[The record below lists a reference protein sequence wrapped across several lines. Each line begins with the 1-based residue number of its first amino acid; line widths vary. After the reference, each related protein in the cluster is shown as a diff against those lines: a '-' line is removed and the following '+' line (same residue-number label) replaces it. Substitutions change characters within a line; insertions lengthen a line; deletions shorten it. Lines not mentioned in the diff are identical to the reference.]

1 MKIYVLRRNL
11 LTKGLNYEKV
21 LSMNEEELAHELNKQ
36 LDECIKVYGKEDDFI
51 AIYTKEEFEDL
62 INLETNESEN
72 GFMPKNYYIRI
83 FN

>member
-11 LTKGLNYEKV
+11 LTKGLNYSKYSKV

-36 LDECIKVYGKEDDFI
+36 LDECIKDDFI
-51 AIYTKEEFEDL
+51 AIYTIEEFEDL

>member
-36 LDECIKVYGKEDDFI
+36 LDESIKDDFI
-51 AIYTKEEFEDL
+51 AIYTIEEFEDL